1 MISNSIS
8 RISWH
13 CLADNSSNYKCSNYK
28 LSTYQCPNLKLI
40 IWGLFEHEIFHHYY
54 KTHNNLHSQNLNLNL
69 IPAIFKL
76 PGKWRGIFFRLLIRK
91 CFLLFL
97 LYTTCKEKKS
107 FFLQRLFVICFP
119 SGKHMFVL
127 FSQICFIYYPM
138 KNKSFQHALKS
149 LLSDVLC
156 NCLLHHFLAPTKS
169 YIF

>member
-1 MISNSIS
+1 MGFVWTRNLSSLLQNTQQPLFPKSKPKLNPSNFQI
-8 RISWH
+8 
-13 CLADNSSNYKCSNYK
+13 
-28 LSTYQCPNLKLI
+28 
-40 IWGLFEHEIFHHYY
+40 
-54 KTHNNLHSQNLNLNL
+54 
-69 IPAIFKL
+69 
-76 PGKWRGIFFRLLIRK
+76 KWRGIFLRLLIRK

-97 LYTTCKEKKS
+97 LYATCKEKKS

-156 NCLLHHFLAPTKS
+156 NRLLHHFLAPTKS